1 MRQSPLHRNYTFLFS
16 QAHSKCF
23 LFWGDECYS
32 LEKSS
37 FPLGQEEI
45 VPASSNLSYPH
56 TDWRK
61 ITKKKKKTPASVTFC
76 REAEKVLNALQ
87 TVICSTF
94 SEFYCLCESVRE
106 TESDTFKERGMQRK

>member
-1 MRQSPLHRNYTFLFS
+1 MLFPGEI
-16 QAHSKCF
+16 K
-23 LFWGDECYS
+23 
-32 LEKSS
+32 
-37 FPLGQEEI
+37 FPLGSGGDSTCLQQLILPPYWLEK
-45 VPASSNLSYPH
+45 NN
-56 TDWRK
+56 
-61 ITKKKKKTPASVTFC
+61 KKKKKTPASVTFC